1 MADVRPWVNGY
12 FQLAIDGI
20 DVGIVQKAG
29 GGNISAEVAK
39 IAQSTEYLVKN
50 HLGNLKYDDMN
61 VQCGLSMGKPFQ
73 EWVKASL
80 DAAHVYKNGA
90 LIVADYNRKAVQQRE
105 FKQALITEVGFPA
118 ADAAA
123 KDATYL
129 SVKWAC
135 ETIRF
140 LKGGGETIQK
150 PINAK
155 QGQFKAENFR
165 FSLDGFDKVNA
176 KVSKVEALTIKQSV
190 QRDQIGATRD
200 YELVPG
206 KLEMPNLKIT
216 FNESVVDDLAKYHED
231 FVINGNNEV
240 AQEKTFLLEFLDQ
253 KRQNV
258 LLAIEGTGVGIFNL
272 TRADMT
278 NNEDKIASCTAEFYV
293 DQITIKEWNG

>member
-20 DVGIVQKAG
+20 DVGIVNKFG

-50 HLGNLKYDDMN
+50 HLGNIKYDDMS
-61 VQCGLSMGKPFQ
+61 VSCGVSMGKPFQ
-73 EWVKASL
+73 DWIKTSL
-80 DAAHVYKNGA
+80 DSAHVSKNGA
-90 LIVADYNRKAVQQRE
+90 VIVGNFDRKAVQQRE
-105 FKQALITEVGFPA
+105 FKNALITEVSFPV

-129 SVKWAC
+129 DVKWAC

-150 PINAK
+150 PVNPK
-155 QGQFKAENFR
+155 QGQFKSENFR
-165 FSLDGFDKVNA
+165 FTLDGFDKMSA
-176 KVSKVEALTIKQSV
+176 KVSKIDKLTIKQAV
-190 QRDQIGATRD
+190 ERDQIGNARD

-206 KLEMPNLKIT
+206 KVEMPNLKIT

-231 FVINGNNEV
+231 FVIKGINEV

-253 KRQNV
+253 KRENV
-258 LLAIEGTGVGIFNL
+258 LLAIQGTGVGIFNL

-278 NNEDKIASCTAEFYV
+278 NNESKIATCTAEFYV
-293 DQITIKEWNG
+293 DEIKITEWNG